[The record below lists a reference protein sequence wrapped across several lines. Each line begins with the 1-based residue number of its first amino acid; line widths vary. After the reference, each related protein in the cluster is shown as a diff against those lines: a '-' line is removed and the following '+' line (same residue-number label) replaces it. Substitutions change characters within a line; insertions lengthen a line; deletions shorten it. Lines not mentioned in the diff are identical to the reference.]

1 MIYVDIWYISC
12 NYISELPYFAF
23 STAVFYL
30 YERVFIKYHSVL
42 GFEKSFLDT
51 KVLTAIQKSFGFM
64 LIANIQKGTKFLIFT
79 LHKK

>member
-1 MIYVDIWYISC
+1 MLTFGISHAITFQSC
-12 NYISELPYFAF
+12 HILLFRLL
-23 STAVFYL
+23 FYL
-30 YERVFIKYHSVL
+30 YEQVFIKYHSVL